1 MRVLGYFCVAA
12 LLSAA
17 PWASAVRAAGEQPL
31 GVIEATQDGHLDGTE
46 AEAGSDFYAGEEFVT
61 YESGAMQLRV
71 HHCRID
77 LGAST
82 QAQFLPDESP
92 DRLQVI
98 QGSARYSCPKGA
110 ALWIETPAGI
120 LRGVPGLE
128 SSGMVTIND
137 SHNLVVSA
145 YGQTVVL
152 DNDGELHIINP
163 GQTYRVAVSMEEASA
178 NANVPPQVQKK
189 RRRRKLAM
197 WLIGG
202 SMTAFAV
209 GEIWEQDSESPY
221 KPKSD
226 QSSSALLFNP

>member
-1 MRVLGYFCVAA
+1 MRFLGYFCVAA

-17 PWASAVRAAGEQPL
+17 PCSLTARAAGDQPL
-31 GVIEATQDGHLDGTE
+31 GVIEASQDGHLGGNQ
-46 AEAGSDFYAGEEFVT
+46 AQPGSDFYAGEEFVT

-82 QAQFLPDESP
+82 QAQFIPDESP
-92 DRLQVI
+92 DRLQVV

-137 SHNLVVSA
+137 AHNLVVSA

-152 DNDGELHIINP
+152 DNDGDLHIINP

-178 NANVPPQVQKK
+178 DASVPPQVQKK
-189 RRRRKLAM
+189 RRRRRLAM

-202 SMTAFAV
+202 SMTAFAG
-209 GEIWEQDSESPY
+209 GEIWEQDSESTY
-221 KPKSD
+221 KPASD
-226 QSSSALLFNP
+226 QSFAQLFRP